1 MHQIEQILFKPFKR
15 SIQGLCLF
23 SISILL
29 SGCTSHHF
37 ANKTGQ
43 SEKQFLQDKAYCQ
56 GLATGQGEGQS
67 EGQRLIPYDECMRKL
82 GYTE

>member
-1 MHQIEQILFKPFKR
+1 MQQTEHLLFKP
-15 SIQGLCLF
+15 SQSSVLGWCLL
-23 SISILL
+23 SVSILS

-37 ANKTGQ
+37 ANKQGQ
-43 SEKQFLQDKAYCQ
+43 SETQFLQDKAYCQ
-56 GLATGQGEGQS
+56 GLATGQGEGQT